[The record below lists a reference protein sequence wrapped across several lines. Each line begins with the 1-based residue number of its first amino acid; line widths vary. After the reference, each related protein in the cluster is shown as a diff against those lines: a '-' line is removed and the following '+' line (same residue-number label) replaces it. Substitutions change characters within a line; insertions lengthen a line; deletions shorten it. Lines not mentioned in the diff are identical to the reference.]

1 MTRSGNGIGNKE
13 GDQRLSSTPKA
24 CFLSGV
30 KRAGSI
36 IHAEGVRV
44 GVPSSAAKAHGGLLI
59 VGDPFEFAAYV
70 LEVFRADAQGEHFLN
85 HGKEVRQ

>member
-1 MTRSGNGIGNKE
+1 MTRSENGIGNRSE
-13 GDQRLSSTPKA
+13 IRGYHPRRRRVLV
-24 CFLSGV
+24 GV

-36 IHAEGVRV
+36 IHAEGVQV
-44 GVPSSAAKAHGGLLI
+44 GVPSSAPKAHGGLLI

-70 LEVFRADAQGEHFLN
+70 LEVFRADAQAEHFLD